1 MLASD
6 MTTNQRLS
14 ELAALHNISAEMLAK
29 LLLVSKRTVERWL
42 LGQRH
47 CPPGVVVLLELTI
60 KQIEKEAS

>member
-6 MTTNQRLS
+6 MITNEKLLK
-14 ELAALHNISAEMLAK
+14 LATEHGLSAEILAT

-42 LGQRH
+42 SAQRH

-60 KQIEKEAS
+60 KQIGKEAS